1 MKFEYS
7 MEDVAFASGKSIAA
21 VRKDMARGMFGYEL
35 DSLSKYV
42 VSCWMRTCGRVEA
55 SDEFASEL
63 TEGLKQGMTDSQYME
78 ELGYVPVKEPSKPD
92 SVLSVFD
99 DLEEEVPSQDAGG
112 GYVHPKPANTIEEV
126 NKFLES
132 KSKKGFEW

>member
-42 VSCWMRTCGRVEA
+42 VSCWMRTCGRVQSVEA
-55 SDEFASEL
+55 APDEPVADE
-63 TEGLKQGMTDSQYME
+63 KTDQEWMD

-99 DLEEEVPSQDAGG
+99 DLEEEVPSQDTGG